1 MWLIPYTPGSR
12 HLVTITLP
20 KVMTVAGF
28 RVWNYNKGVPNSGAW
43 EEDTLRG
50 VRRVTI
56 FADDASNGRG
66 PSSSGLQPI
75 GEFVLRMG
83 PGCDGV
89 DYGQTVLFRNVR
101 CPSMTNCPGIAHP
114 ASTPAGARQAV
125 YYSPACKQDYETPY
139 MPSGLLWRFV
149 LHENWNDGYYI
160 GLDGLV
166 FLDAQGR
173 PIDVLGVSSG
183 AGAEVHA
190 VPHSLRDLADAHAR
204 SAEGS
209 AAADP
214 NDPRTPDKLFADP
227 QGNNFVGWLA
237 PLSRCMSTEE
247 RSQCAARLHSRNA
260 STSRLQEE
268 ENAGHKFP
276 LDNTVLVCFQ
286 YPVSISGIIIKNYS
300 KTPAR
305 GVK

>member
-1 MWLIPYTPGSR
+1 MCVSYGDRGCLTRTHFWLDARLLITFNGGIL
-12 HLVTITLP
+12 HGLLLVLVWAHCRLP
-20 KVMTVAGF
+20 WNTAHWTAPTVASLGD
-28 RVWNYNKGVPNSGAW
+28 NQGYI
-43 EEDTLRG
+43 L
-50 VRRVTI
+50 
-56 FADDASNGRG
+56 
-66 PSSSGLQPI
+66 
-75 GEFVLRMG
+75 
-83 PGCDGV
+83 
-89 DYGQTVLFRNVR
+89 
-101 CPSMTNCPGIAHP
+101 TNCPGIAHP